1 MTRTAPRRVRRRH
14 SVSSRSLLFGGM
26 LLAALTVVLGVARE
40 LNRPLLRAF
49 TWLTPLRTLVLV
61 GVVAVVAALVPPV
74 GHGVRRAGAAFA
86 SLSATWSLS
95 LLVALGMAVQ
105 VVRGARKEGPF
116 VLGDELVYSDLAK
129 SVARSGELLLFGSP
143 HLGHSVLY
151 PVAISPFFALASDT
165 ATALDAL
172 QLVQALWMALAA
184 VPAYLLA
191 RAVVSHGWSLAVA
204 ALTAL
209 VPWAGYAALV
219 MTESLFFPCFL
230 VFALVLVRA
239 LERPTVARQ
248 AAVLALLLALALIR
262 PQAVALAPAVAT
274 AVLLHARARLR
285 PHAPLLVAVTTVA
298 LGAAFVLAAGR
309 GGPGAAYGALFDDV
323 PGPLTLGLWAVR
335 NVAGI
340 ALALGVVPLA
350 AFPLALAR
358 LLRHEASAAEHAV
371 GATSIAC
378 FCWVTASV
386 ALLSAS
392 PWGFSWVHER
402 SLFFVTPLVL
412 ACVAH
417 WVAAGA
423 PASRRALLLCCT
435 ATLLAL
441 ASLTAPLI
449 RRSSDLDAPAIVPL
463 ERMLASHPSVPA
475 QAWIIGAGL
484 IACAVLV
491 LARRTPAPLF
501 AAAFGTLIA
510 AGSLVWADDLT
521 PSELRRFGWVDGALP
536 PGATATLLHVD
547 LPVDRRAP
555 CAEAAEYEQQGLAL
569 WTEFLNDRIDRVYH
583 LYGDLGRAAVAS
595 PELRLAKRQGILL
608 TRDGRSIGPDYVVVD
623 SRETLAGTRL
633 RRFEPGSAGVP
644 YGEEGSSLTLWRS
657 EKPLRVGP
665 RHFPAPPRADG
676 RSCQASS
683 TRNRSSNSSSK
694 PSPRRRGRDIA
705 LARVTTVGVPRAM
718 ASAARK
724 ATSAR

>member
-1 MTRTAPRRVRRRH
+1 
-14 SVSSRSLLFGGM
+14 
-26 LLAALTVVLGVARE
+26 
-40 LNRPLLRAF
+40 
-49 TWLTPLRTLVLV
+49 
-61 GVVAVVAALVPPV
+61 
-74 GHGVRRAGAAFA
+74 
-86 SLSATWSLS
+86 
-95 LLVALGMAVQ
+95 
-105 VVRGARKEGPF
+105 
-116 VLGDELVYSDLAK
+116 
-129 SVARSGELLLFGSP
+129 
-143 HLGHSVLY
+143 
-151 PVAISPFFALASDT
+151 
-165 ATALDAL
+165 
-172 QLVQALWMALAA
+172 
-184 VPAYLLA
+184 
-191 RAVVSHGWSLAVA
+191 
-204 ALTAL
+204 
-209 VPWAGYAALV
+209 
-219 MTESLFFPCFL
+219 
-230 VFALVLVRA
+230 
-239 LERPTVARQ
+239 
-248 AAVLALLLALALIR
+248 
-262 PQAVALAPAVAT
+262 
-274 AVLLHARARLR
+274 
-285 PHAPLLVAVTTVA
+285 
-298 LGAAFVLAAGR
+298 
-309 GGPGAAYGALFDDV
+309 
-323 PGPLTLGLWAVR
+323 
-335 NVAGI
+335 
-340 ALALGVVPLA
+340 
-350 AFPLALAR
+350 
-358 LLRHEASAAEHAV
+358 
-371 GATSIAC
+371 
-378 FCWVTASV
+378 
-386 ALLSAS
+386 
-392 PWGFSWVHER
+392 VHER

-595 PELRLAKRQGILL
+595 PELRLAKQQGILL

-644 YGEEGSSLTLWRS
+644 FGEEGSSLTLWRS

-705 LARVTTVGVPRAM
+705 LARVTTDGVRRAEGDERPVGTA
-718 ASAARK
+718 AARPREHR
-724 ATSAR
+724 AAVQDRAVGREGRGRGTGRRALHVREVADEARVLQLRRTFPVDPLELGRKPFEPAEDLVRDLDVRLEVLDGLDTPHLHPRNGAELSPEHHRRGAASLVLAKPELEQALGDVGGCRDGRGLPRRRPGTDALADVRQRRLDVVEPQPLHRRLGRPDEEEEPLVVEQALVGGEWVVEGRGLRERGGVGHRQPPVAPL